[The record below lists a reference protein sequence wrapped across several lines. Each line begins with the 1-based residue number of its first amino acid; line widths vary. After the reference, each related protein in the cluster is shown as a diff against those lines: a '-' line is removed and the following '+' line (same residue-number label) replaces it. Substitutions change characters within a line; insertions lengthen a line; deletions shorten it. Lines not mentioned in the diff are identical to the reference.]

1 MTDAPTVDPVRVL
14 AARRAVFLVFAV
26 NGMAFATWASRIPDA
41 KAALG
46 LTPGEL
52 GTTLVAGSA
61 GSVLGLLASGWISH
75 RLGPRASVVL
85 GVLGVTLGLVVMGAG
100 VTLAHSRL
108 LLGLGLVP
116 LGLCVGIWDVGMNL
130 EGARVEQ
137 LLQVAVMHPL
147 KEALDA
153 FIASTQK
160 AVSGEYVVEL
170 YKGNIDIVSR
180 SSQSGLFFP
189 DVRSIKSASFNQ
201 KECAPAAHIR
211 GLPYELIARRNQLA
225 GLSSE
230 IH

>member
-1 MTDAPTVDPVRVL
+1 MVYH
-14 AARRAVFLVFAV
+14 
-26 NGMAFATWASRIPDA
+26 
-41 KAALG
+41 
-46 LTPGEL
+46 GE
-52 GTTLVAGSA
+52 
-61 GSVLGLLASGWISH
+61 WF
-75 RLGPRASVVL
+75 
-85 GVLGVTLGLVVMGAG
+85 
-100 VTLAHSRL
+100 
-108 LLGLGLVP
+108 
-116 LGLCVGIWDVGMNL
+116 
-130 EGARVEQ
+130 
-137 LLQVAVMHPL
+137 HPL